1 MARRVY
7 FAFDYQ
13 DVFKVNQIR
22 KAGEFIDVAKAGFQD
37 ASQWEKLK
45 KKSDDA
51 IKRAINDALT
61 NTSVTVICVGERTA
75 SRKWVNYELERSRD
89 RGNGLL
95 GVFLPGES
103 GHSKPKV
110 LQDEGAPLYQWDA
123 AKFKDWVEA
132 AAKKAGR

>member
-13 DVFKVNQIR
+13 DVFKANQIR

-37 ASQWEKLK
+37 ASQWEELK
-45 KKSDDA
+45 KKSDEA
-51 IKRAINDALT
+51 IKRAINEALK
-61 NTSVTVICVGERTA
+61 NTSVTVVCVGERTA

-103 GHSKPKV
+103 DHPKPKV
-110 LQDEGAPLYQWDA
+110 LKDEAAPLYQWNA
-123 AKFKDWVEA
+123 SRFKDWVEA